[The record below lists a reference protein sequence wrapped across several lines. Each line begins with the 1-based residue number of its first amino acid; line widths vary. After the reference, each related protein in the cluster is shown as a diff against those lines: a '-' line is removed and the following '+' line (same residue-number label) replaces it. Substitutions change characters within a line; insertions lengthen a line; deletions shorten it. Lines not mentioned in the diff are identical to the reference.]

1 MLGWLRLPESAA
13 QALIRH
19 SGTRGISVTEQ
30 KSDGVHVEKTW
41 ISRVGKE
48 SDEDYRARV
57 EILAAQRAQGVVY
70 RKGGASDLGFVAF
83 AADRVPDKLLC
94 PKGMDVL
101 CGGLC

>member
-1 MLGWLRLPESAA
+1 M
-13 QALIRH
+13 
-19 SGTRGISVTEQ
+19 
-30 KSDGVHVEKTW
+30 
-41 ISRVGKE
+41 GKE

-83 AADRVPDKLLC
+83 ATDRVPDKPIVLEVSGLPPGWQEEELTEHLSLEEWSQVSTVSRRQRNAEGFLC